1 MQASAYLNNHFLIA
15 MPGLGDPNF
24 QRSVTFICRH
34 DAEGALGI
42 VINRP
47 LDLTV
52 GAVLEQLSLNCTNKE
67 AATRQVL
74 EGGPVQ
80 RELGF
85 VIHTGSADYEASL
98 DISEDLKLTTS
109 RDILGAIAAG
119 DGPDKALFALG
130 YAGWDAG
137 QLDRELADNAWLS
150 VPSEDHI
157 LFDAPFEQRWSAAA
171 RLLGVDIEQLNLP
184 AGHA

>member
-1 MQASAYLNNHFLIA
+1 MLASNYLNSHFLIA

-52 GAVLEQLSLNCTNKE
+52 ETVLEQLSLTCTDKKQG
-67 AATRQVL
+67 ARQVL

-85 VIHTGSADYEASL
+85 VIHDGPVEYEASL
-98 DISEDLKLTTS
+98 EISPELRLTTS

-119 DGPDKALFALG
+119 TGPEKTLLALG

-150 VPSEDHI
+150 VPGENDI
-157 LFDAPFEQRWSAAA
+157 LFDTPYEQRWSAAA

>member
-1 MQASAYLNNHFLIA
+1 MQANSYLNNHFLIA

-24 QRSVTFICRH
+24 HRSVTFICRH

-47 LDLTV
+47 LDLTL
-52 GAVLEQLSLNCTNKE
+52 AVVLQQLSLPCADPE
-67 AATRQVL
+67 GADRPVL

-85 VIHTGSADYEASL
+85 VIHRRDTVYEASL
-98 DISEDLKLTTS
+98 DVSDSLQLTTS
-109 RDILGAIAAG
+109 RDILAAIAAG
-119 DGPDKALFALG
+119 EGPEDYLVALG

-137 QLDRELADNAWLS
+137 QLDQELADNAWLS
-150 VPSEDHI
+150 APCEEPI
-157 LFDAPFEQRWSAAA
+157 LFSAPYEQRWSAAA
-171 RLLGVDIEQLNLP
+171 QLLGVDIEQLNHP